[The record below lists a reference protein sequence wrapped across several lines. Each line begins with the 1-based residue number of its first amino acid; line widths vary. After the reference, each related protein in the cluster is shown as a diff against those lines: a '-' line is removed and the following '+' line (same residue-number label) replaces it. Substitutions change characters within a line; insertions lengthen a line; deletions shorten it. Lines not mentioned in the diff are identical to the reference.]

1 MRVVFKLVVVAL
13 AAATFSS
20 CLKVKKQDEWIK
32 DYVST
37 IIVDSCEY
45 VYLQNDKGIA
55 LVHKANCSNH
65 KKTKHC
71 VFCHSNV
78 NHEQ

>member
-1 MRVVFKLVVVAL
+1 MRVVFKLVVVAI

-20 CLKVKKQDEWIK
+20 CLNVNDKPAGLNQFVL
-32 DYVST
+32 
-37 IIVDSCEY
+37 DSCEY
-45 VYLQNDKGIA
+45 VYLHNPQGVAI
-55 LVHKANCSNH
+55 VHKANCSNH

>member
-1 MRVVFKLVVVAL
+1 MRVVFKLVVVAF

-20 CLKVKKQDEWIK
+20 CLRPKAHYGEADV
-32 DYVST
+32 

-45 VYLQNDKGIA
+45 VYLHNPQGVAI
-55 LVHKANCSNH
+55 VHKANCSNH